1 MFLIF
6 FLKKIKIKPRK
17 IGPTNCE
24 MVANLHMKKIT
35 WKIAY
40 NLLFLSKISSHF
52 LIDENVKKTFIQ

>member
-1 MFLIF
+1 M
-6 FLKKIKIKPRK
+6 KPRK

-24 MVANLHMKKIT
+24 MVAYLHMKKIT
-35 WKIAY
+35 RKIAY